1 MYQSLCVGIIILIA
15 LKIQSMKKPLF
26 LCLAVFCVTFS
37 HAQIFNPFKVDQA
50 VGGAIPNGS
59 GAKGGVLFSLE
70 PKYAVISRL
79 SVGVRIEAAIMA
91 RGYVSSDG
99 STASANVSAAASYIA
114 TSDYYYTNSVFRP
127 FTGVGAGLYRF
138 ASASIESS
146 GNKVGTTAGSR
157 FGTMVRSGF
166 EVGHFRFAV
175 EYNIIGKN
183 TQTYTDASSGNKYT
197 VTSRNS
203 YMGVKLGFFFGG
215 GRIGSDKSVASPIKM

>member
-1 MYQSLCVGIIILIA
+1 
-15 LKIQSMKKPLF
+15 MKKPLF
-26 LCLAVFCVTFS
+26 LCLAVLCAIFS
-37 HAQIFNPFKVDQA
+37 QAQTFNPFKVDLA

-59 GAKGGVLFSLE
+59 GAKGGVLLSLE

-79 SVGVRIEAAIMA
+79 SAGLRIEAAIMA

-99 STASANVSAAASYIA
+99 STASADVSAAASYIA
-114 TSDYYYTNSVFRP
+114 TSDYYYTNSAFRP

-138 ASASIESS
+138 GSASIGSS
-146 GNKVGTTAGSR
+146 GNNVGATAGSK

-166 EVGHFRFAV
+166 EVGHFRLAV

-183 TQTYTDASSGNKYT
+183 TQTYIDASSGNKYT

-203 YMGVKLGFFFGG
+203 YMGIKLGFFFGG
-215 GRIGSDKSVASPIKM
+215 GRVSSDKNVASPMKM